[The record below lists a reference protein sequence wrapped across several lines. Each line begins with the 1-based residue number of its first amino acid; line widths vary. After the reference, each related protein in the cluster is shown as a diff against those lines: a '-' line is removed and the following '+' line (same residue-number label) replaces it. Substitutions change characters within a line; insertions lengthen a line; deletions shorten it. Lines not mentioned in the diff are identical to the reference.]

1 MSCGVSDGC
10 CQSST
15 LGRGTWVGAAPHQ
28 QLCPGQFQ
36 HLPVPACLPA
46 TVCLLSIARYLSA
59 LLLALST
66 MLHLELPQVNV
77 LSKVDLVP
85 QYGQLGGCG
94 VGCVV
99 CWLGAPTVQ
108 QWWLGE
114 LAVCSSCYV
123 GLRTPVLSHRSAT
136 LSILCLLC
144 LLRLP
149 PPPSPHLTAFNLE
162 YYTQVQDLSYLVAS
176 MGRGPFSQRFRR
188 LSAGLAD
195 VIEGYS
201 LVGFTPLAIQVKE
214 GGRSRERLQLCA
226 GHCVH
231 SAAAGHYVV
240 FWVGSPHA
248 CPMPCCCW
256 W

>member
-1 MSCGVSDGC
+1 M
-10 CQSST
+10 
-15 LGRGTWVGAAPHQ
+15 
-28 QLCPGQFQ
+28 
-36 HLPVPACLPA
+36 PACLPA

-149 PPPSPHLTAFNLE
+149 PP
-162 YYTQVQDLSYLVAS
+162 LST
-176 MGRGPFSQRFRR
+176 P
-188 LSAGLAD
+188 
-195 VIEGYS
+195 YS
-201 LVGFTPLAIQVKE
+201 LQP
-214 GGRSRERLQLCA
+214 
-226 GHCVH
+226 
-231 SAAAGHYVV
+231 
-240 FWVGSPHA
+240 
-248 CPMPCCCW
+248 
-256 W
+256 